1 MKIKLYFDKY
11 LLKINLIFVTLL
23 VTFGI
28 FLVSSATAVESQ
40 RIYEDSFYMIRN
52 HLLALVIGI
61 VAAFLITK
69 IDYKNITNISNSLI
83 IFMTLILFF
92 LLTYGENVFGSTRWL
107 DLGFVRLQP
116 SEIAKPIIIIWV
128 ADQLSK
134 VDLDGNN
141 IKSIWRT
148 SFMPAIAVILIF
160 LQPDFGTAAT
170 LAFIVFIQLLFS
182 RVKFIYPALLS
193 IVAWF
198 TGKFFLSSEI

>member
-69 IDYKNITNISNSLI
+69 IDYKNITNISNFISFGLI
-83 IFMTLILFF
+83 IFLIFSF
-92 LLTYGENVFGSTRWL
+92 N
-107 DLGFVRLQP
+107 
-116 SEIAKPIIIIWV
+116 
-128 ADQLSK
+128 LSS
-134 VDLDGNN
+134 LDG
-141 IKSIWRT
+141 IFLVSPWRIRIAFST
-148 SFMPAIAVILIF
+148 LLIALETAWKFVAFESFM
-160 LQPDFGTAAT
+160 
-170 LAFIVFIQLLFS
+170 
-182 RVKFIYPALLS
+182 
-193 IVAWF
+193 
-198 TGKFFLSSEI
+198 